1 MTRLLSL
8 MISEFKYFARIL
20 DESGTYD
27 AERCR
32 NEASEGRVA
41 GAIRPVVNTMGLQLE
56 CVRVLH
62 EAFLIPALL

>member
-1 MTRLLSL
+1 MNRPQSEQV
-8 MISEFKYFARIL
+8 SEFKYFGCIL

-27 AERCR
+27 EERCR

-41 GAIRPVVNTMGLQLE
+41 GAIRSLVNTMGLQLE

-62 EAFLIPALL
+62 EAYLIPALL